1 MGGYNN
7 VDAICDMCD
16 LIIGKPGKVVENK
29 DAIIQNKQEEADFYK
44 KKYERMVDKY
54 NELVVDSNNSIDK
67 IETLQEKIKEKSVKV
82 KEKAVYVN
90 SKTGLIIEGEQW
102 QKYNKLNN
110 FLDEKYTDQIIS
122 YLAIGVLLDRIAE
135 DNNITSKEGKAFFGQ
150 VFLEKFYEKAEK
162 IKDIVSEMRTS
173 HSVLFG
179 SQDGAPGIQDR
190 DALVLITKK
199 LGEYLGDGKMKEV
212 LDTLYLPV
220 HPDIEQ
226 EISGKTLKNNQLG
239 SDEREKILEINSRFF
254 NVDILDD
261 KKTVSAEN
269 QARSFW
275 ERSGYQDKEENFKDD
290 NISTFNKGLQ
300 VPVNF
305 HVDVEMQQHIKGTS
319 LYNMK

>member
-29 DAIIQNKQEEADFYK
+29 DAIIQNYQKDLDFYK
-44 KKYERMVDKY
+44 KNYERMVDKY
-54 NELVVDSNNSIDK
+54 NELVVDSNDSIDI
-67 IETLQEKIKEKSVKV
+67 IENLQKKVKEKA

-90 SKTGLIIEGEQW
+90 SKTGLIMEREQW

-110 FLDEKYTDQIIS
+110 FLDEKYADQIVS
-122 YLAIGVLLDRIAE
+122 YLAIGILLDRIAE

-150 VFLEKFYEKAEK
+150 VFLEKFYEKTEK

-179 SQDGAPGIQDR
+179 SQDGASGIQDR
-190 DALVLITKK
+190 DALIFITKK

-212 LDTLYLPV
+212 LGTLYLPV

-226 EISGKTLKNNQLG
+226 EINGKTLKNNQLG

-275 ERSGYQDKEENFKDD
+275 ERSGYQDEKEKFKNN
-290 NISTFNKGLQ
+290 NISTVDKGLH
-300 VPVNF
+300 VPVDF
-305 HVDVEMQQHIKGTS
+305 HVEVEMQQHAKGTS